1 MSENNFNT
9 SNPETANHHWFPFLR
24 YKKECEAAGKEASV
38 NEQMRATGQLDAKIA
53 HEESVALA
61 AKIAA
66 EKEADAKKA
75 KEKGKIAGIHN
86 GSVKYMKEM
95 MDYGFQFTTLL
106 SDFRMMTSHAESLLK
121 ELKDVDTKSDKTS
134 AY

>member
-38 NEQMRATGQLDAKIA
+38 NEWMRATGQLDAKIA

-66 EKEADAKKA
+66 EKDAAAKRAIEKEALEKKA
-75 KEKGKIAGIHN
+75 
-86 GSVKYMKEM
+86 
-95 MDYGFQFTTLL
+95 
-106 SDFRMMTSHAESLLK
+106 LLK
-121 ELKDVDTKSDKTS
+121 EDKMKTNKNLESKVESNKMKSK
-134 AY
+134 

>member
-1 MSENNFNT
+1 MTEDNFDT

-24 YKKECEAAGKEASV
+24 YKKECEAAGKEVSV
-38 NEQMRATGQLDAKIA
+38 NEWMRATGQLDAKIA

-75 KEKGKIAGIHN
+75 IEKETAEKKAALKKDIQKSSN
-86 GSVKYMKEM
+86 S
-95 MDYGFQFTTLL
+95 T
-106 SDFRMMTSHAESLLK
+106 SDNKQEGN
-121 ELKDVDTKSDKTS
+121 
-134 AY
+134 